1 MIIYLEPINLLIA
14 NIIVTIETMMTH
26 NSRIGGAIFV
36 SIADCLA
43 ELLQPLPQVAR
54 FGDAEVDTLLV
65 VKLYLKPQLVLPKTC
80 THTHAQ

>member
-1 MIIYLEPINLLIA
+1 
-14 NIIVTIETMMTH
+14 MMTH

-80 THTHAQ
+80 THTHTHNRISDALPIKKTIVYMEG